1 MNYDDNKPSDEQSR
15 ISVESAEAMQAA
27 EADTSSGFEF
37 DPKPKFEVHEG
48 GHGHHEGH
56 DEIHFGGGH
65 GGAGAHGAGGSH
77 GTEMGWLVSY
87 ADMMTLLFGL
97 FVLLY
102 TMSSTTSKG
111 QMEEQMKKISQ
122 EAFGG
127 AISAVELEKASP
139 DEMIEKLLDKNKQMA
154 KDLQKSQEEIEKKK
168 DLTVSETEKK
178 MLEQKI
184 AELQKRMEE
193 QQTIEKEQTAKVEE
207 QKRQIAS
214 IKENS
219 VTIQSITFEN
229 QKIKEELE
237 KTKQKQ
243 KELVEKM
250 KDMVP
255 KEDKKVVENP
265 NNFLMISTTWAS
277 EKHDIDLEIVD
288 TNNKKFNFKKKSYG
302 GIDGQFE
309 IDSRY
314 GPGLEMWKTPKLHP
328 GQYKIKVT
336 LYNSNGNDAP
346 AEVQTNVITVTE
358 NFKFPVITLSKTD
371 KTREVRF
378 SVDEKGKI
386 TLE

>member
-1 MNYDDNKPSDEQSR
+1 MNYDDNKPLDEQDQ
-15 ISVESAEAMQAA
+15 IAAAEVEAVA
-27 EADTSSGFEF
+27 EADTDTDTASNFEF
-37 DPKPKFEVHEG
+37 DPKPKAELHD
-48 GHGHHEGH
+48 GHDSHHEV
-56 DEIHFGGGH
+56 HFGGH
-65 GGAGAHGAGGSH
+65 APGGAHSAGGGH

-154 KDLQKSQEEIEKKK
+154 KDLEKSQEEIEKKK
-168 DLTVSETEKK
+168 DLTVTETEKK
-178 MLEQKI
+178 QLEKKI
-184 AELQKRMEE
+184 VELQKRMEE
-193 QQTIEKEQTAKVEE
+193 QQTVQKEQTAQVEE

-214 IKENS
+214 VNDNAVKIQA
-219 VTIQSITFEN
+219 VTIEN
-229 QKIKEELE
+229 KKIKEELE
-237 KTKQKQ
+237 KTQQKQ

-250 KDMVP
+250 KSMVP
-255 KEDKKVVENP
+255 KEDKKMVENP

-314 GPGLEMWKTPKLHP
+314 GPGLEMWKTPKLQP
-328 GQYKIKVT
+328 GQYKVKVT
-336 LYNSNGNDAP
+336 LYNSNGNEAP
-346 AEVQTNVITVTE
+346 AEVQTSVITVTE
-358 NFKFPVITLSKTD
+358 NYKLPKMTLSKTD
-371 KTREVRF
+371 KVKEVRF

>member
-1 MNYDDNKPSDEQSR
+1 MNYDDNKPLDEQDQ
-15 ISVESAEAMQAA
+15 IAAVDADAVA
-27 EADTSSGFEF
+27 EADTASGFEF

-48 GHGHHEGH
+48 GGHGHDGH
-56 DEIHFGGGH
+56 DDVHFGGAH
-65 GGAGAHGAGGSH
+65 AGGGHGAGGSH

-168 DLTVSETEKK
+168 DLTVTETEKK
-178 MLEQKI
+178 QLEVKI
-184 AELQKRMEE
+184 AELEKRMEE
-193 QQTIEKEQTAKVEE
+193 QQTIEKQQTAKVEE

-214 IKENS
+214 VQEQNTVIQS
-219 VTIQSITFEN
+219 VTLEN
-229 QKIKEELE
+229 KKIKEELE
-237 KTKQKQ
+237 KTQQKQ

-265 NNFLMISTTWAS
+265 NNFLMISTTWAT

-302 GIDGQFE
+302 GVDGQFE

-314 GPGLEMWKTPKLHP
+314 GPGLEMWKTPKLQP
-328 GQYKIKVT
+328 GQYKVKVT
-336 LYNSNGNDAP
+336 LYNSNGNEAP
-346 AEVQTNVITVTE
+346 AEVQTSLITVTE
-358 NFKFPVITLSKTD
+358 NVKLPKITLSKTD
-371 KTREVRF
+371 KVKEVRF
-378 SVDEKGKI
+378 NVDEKGKI

>member
-15 ISVESAEAMQAA
+15 ISVDAAEAIEAA

-37 DPKPKFEVHEG
+37 EQKPKFEVHEG

-56 DEIHFGGGH
+56 DEVHFGGGH
-65 GGAGAHGAGGSH
+65 GGAGAHGAGGGH

-97 FVLLY
+97 FVMLY

-127 AISAVELEKASP
+127 AVSAVELQQTSP

-168 DLTVSETEKK
+168 DLTVTETEKK

-184 AELQKRMEE
+184 AELQKRMEN
-193 QQTIEKEQTAKVEE
+193 QQTIEKEQTAQVEE

-214 IKENS
+214 IKENN
-219 VTIQSITFEN
+219 VVIQSITLEN
-229 QKIKEELE
+229 QKVKEELE

-328 GQYKIKVT
+328 GQYKVKVT
-336 LYNSNGNDAP
+336 LYNSNGNEAP
-346 AEVQTNVITVTE
+346 AEVQTSVITVTE
-358 NFKFPVITLSKTD
+358 NFKLPKITLSKTD
-371 KTREVRF
+371 KTKEVRF

>member
-1 MNYDDNKPSDEQSR
+1 MNYDDNKPLDEQDQ
-15 ISVESAEAMQAA
+15 IVA
-27 EADTSSGFEF
+27 EADTASGFEF

-56 DEIHFGGGH
+56 DDVHFGAGHAGG
-65 GGAGAHGAGGSH
+65 GHGAGGSH

-111 QMEEQMKKISQ
+111 QMEEQMKKISE

-168 DLTVSETEKK
+168 DLTVTETEKK
-178 MLEQKI
+178 QLEVKI
-184 AELQKRMEE
+184 AELEKRMQE
-193 QQTIEKEQTAKVEE
+193 QQTIEKQQSAKVEE

-214 IKENS
+214 VQEQNTVIQS
-219 VTIQSITFEN
+219 VTLEN
-229 QKIKEELE
+229 KKIKEELE
-237 KTKQKQ
+237 KTQKKQ

-265 NNFLMISTTWAS
+265 NNFLMISTTWAT

-314 GPGLEMWKTPKLHP
+314 GPGLEMWKTPKLQP
-328 GQYKIKVT
+328 GQYKVKVT

-346 AEVQTNVITVTE
+346 AEVQTSLITVTE
-358 NFKFPVITLSKTD
+358 NVKLPRITLSKTD
-371 KTREVRF
+371 KVKEVRF